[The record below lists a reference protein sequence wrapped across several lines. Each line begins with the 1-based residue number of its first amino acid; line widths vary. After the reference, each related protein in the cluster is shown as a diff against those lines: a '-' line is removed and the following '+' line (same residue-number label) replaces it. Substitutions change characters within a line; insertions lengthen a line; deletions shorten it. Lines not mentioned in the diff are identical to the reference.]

1 MRYNYD
7 TLLQYIYLLKQYI
20 LDNIGIVDLCM
31 DVSKIYLMIEDR
43 SMIKI
48 LIVEDEEP
56 ISDLIRMNLVKAG
69 YSCVCAFDGNEA
81 ADIISQERFD
91 LILLDIMLPGM
102 DGYELL
108 AYIKTMEIPV
118 IFITAMGELN
128 QRVQGLRAGA
138 DDYITKPFEIVE
150 MLARV
155 ETVLRR
161 YHKTEDVLQVENVT
175 IDIPSRVVLQDGKQ
189 ILLTMKEFELL
200 LLFVRNKNIALYRET
215 IYENVWESNY
225 LGDSRTVDLHVQR
238 LRKKLGWEGKI
249 KSVYK
254 VGYRLEV

>member
-1 MRYNYD
+1 
-7 TLLQYIYLLKQYI
+7 
-20 LDNIGIVDLCM
+20 
-31 DVSKIYLMIEDR
+31 
-43 SMIKI
+43 MIKI

-69 YSCVCAFDGNEA
+69 YRCVCAFDGNEA
-81 ADIISQERFD
+81 ADRISQERFD

-102 DGYELL
+102 NGYELL
-108 AYIKTMEIPV
+108 PYIKSLDIPV
-118 IFITAMGELN
+118 IFLTAMGTLD
-128 QRVQGLRAGA
+128 QRVHGLRAGA

-150 MLARV
+150 LLARV

-161 YHKTEDVLQVENVT
+161 YHKTEDVLQVEDVT
-175 IDIPSRVVLQDGKQ
+175 IDIPSRVVIQNGMQ
-189 ILLTMKEFELL
+189 VMLTMKEFELL
-200 LLFVRNKNIALYRET
+200 LLFARNRNIALYRET

-238 LRKKLGWEGKI
+238 LRKKLGWEDKI

>member
-1 MRYNYD
+1 M
-7 TLLQYIYLLKQYI
+7 KQYI

-31 DVSKIYLMIEDR
+31 DVSKIYLMIESDR

-91 LILLDIMLPGM
+91 LILLDIMLPEM